1 MRDCIFNKC
10 ADGTRVSC
18 CGLCY
23 ISRSMVLY
31 TAPSS
36 YSTLG
41 SPVTF
46 CRAQRRVV
54 CCLVGAPL
62 AVLAVLAATLVIRAA
77 TIQDRFQLRTLS
89 EDDISFISPSE
100 EQVKGELA
108 FLAAKAALISRN
120 LH

>member
-1 MRDCIFNKC
+1 MRDCIFNKY

-62 AVLAVLAATLVIRAA
+62 AVLAATLVIRAA

-108 FLAAKAALISRN
+108 FLAEKADLISRN

>member
-1 MRDCIFNKC
+1 MAPECP
-10 ADGTRVSC
+10 AAVSATYP
-18 CGLCY
+18 GQL
-23 ISRSMVLY
+23 ILY

-62 AVLAVLAATLVIRAA
+62 AVLAATLVIRAA
-77 TIQDRFQLRTLS
+77 TIQDRFQLRTLA

>member
-62 AVLAVLAATLVIRAA
+62 AVLAATLVIRAA

-108 FLAAKAALISRN
+108 FLAAKADLISRN

>member
-1 MRDCIFNKC
+1 MRDCIFNKY

-54 CCLVGAPL
+54 CLLVGAP
-62 AVLAVLAATLVIRAA
+62 LAVLAATLVIRAA

>member
-1 MRDCIFNKC
+1 
-10 ADGTRVSC
+10 
-18 CGLCY
+18 
-23 ISRSMVLY
+23 MVLY

-54 CCLVGAPL
+54 CCLVGAP
-62 AVLAVLAATLVIRAA
+62 LAVLAATLVIRAA

-108 FLAAKAALISRN
+108 FLAEKADLISRN

>member
-1 MRDCIFNKC
+1 MRDCIFNQC

-31 TAPSS
+31 TAPHS
-36 YSTLG
+36 YST
-41 SPVTF
+41 PVTL

-54 CCLVGAPL
+54 CCLVVAPL
-62 AVLAVLAATLVIRAA
+62 VVVAVLAATLVIRAA
-77 TIQDRFQLRTLS
+77 TIQDRFQLRTLA

-100 EQVKGELA
+100 EQVNGEL
-108 FLAAKAALISRN
+108 LYT
-120 LH
+120 

>member
-1 MRDCIFNKC
+1 MAPGCP
-10 ADGTRVSC
+10 AVVSATYP
-18 CGLCY
+18 GQL
-23 ISRSMVLY
+23 ILY

-54 CCLVGAPL
+54 CCLVGAP
-62 AVLAVLAATLVIRAA
+62 LAVLAATLVIRAA

-108 FLAAKAALISRN
+108 FLAAKADLISRN

>member
-1 MRDCIFNKC
+1 MRDCIFNQC

-23 ISRSMVLY
+23 ISRSLVLY
-31 TAPSS
+31 TAPHS

-41 SPVTF
+41 SPVTL

-54 CCLVGAPL
+54 CCLVVAPL
-62 AVLAVLAATLVIRAA
+62 VVVAVLAATLVIRAA
-77 TIQDRFQLRTLS
+77 TIQDRFQLRTLA

-100 EQVKGELA
+100 EQVNGEL
-108 FLAAKAALISRN
+108 LYTYNNKNRP
-120 LH
+120 